1 MFSRMNSQGIRVM
14 LIDDSKVIR
23 HSAQSF
29 LTPAGCEVFVSED
42 GFDALAKIADYRPD
56 FIFLDAI
63 MPRLNGFKTCS
74 LIKSNDQYKH
84 IPEVMLSAK
93 DSIFDRVR
101 GRLAGADGYMTK
113 PFSREGLRQA
123 IDAHPRQAHRNVA
136 PLMELNFAPTA
147 NAG

>member
-14 LIDDSKVIR
+14 LIDDSKVVR
-23 HSAQSF
+23 HCAQSI

-84 IPEVMLSAK
+84 IPVIMLSAK
-93 DSIFDRVR
+93 DSVFDRVR
-101 GRLAGADGYMTK
+101 SRLAGADAYMTK
-113 PFSREGLRQA
+113 PFFGQRLLQA
-123 IDAHPRQAHRNVA
+123 IGAHPRQAQRNVA
-136 PLMELNFAPTA
+136 PMELNFVPTA